1 MYLKLI
7 RAGLSS
13 NAFTASMGKA
23 AIASMGFLKTLWRIS
38 IQLASQALAY
48 VLVGASMLG
57 SFIVGIIGATAAQ
70 WGLNIAL
77 NANPIGLIVIG
88 IAAAIGAIVLMI
100 KYWDQIKAVIVAFAK
115 FMWKI
120 SPFGVIIELVEKI
133 FPGFKAKIGKIF
145 SYVKDLVFG
154 FWNKIKQLF
163 GSIKSFF
170 GFGEDAPAEIDVN
183 LNKKVDGKVISTGT
197 DPSGLLLNPTGTPV
211 ASKITNGISG
221 GEGAGK
227 SITMNLDIKNYFNM
241 QAGNWKDSADEI
253 VDVIVGKINDRM
265 RDAVIAIEQ

>member
-1 MYLKLI
+1 MF
-7 RAGLSS
+7 LSKFEIY
-13 NAFTASMGKA
+13 NKA
-23 AIASMGFLKTLWRIS
+23 KEKV
-38 IQLASQALAY
+38 Q
-48 VLVGASMLG
+48 
-57 SFIVGIIGATAAQ
+57 
-70 WGLNIAL
+70 NIA
-77 NANPIGLIVIG
+77 
-88 IAAAIGAIVLMI
+88 GAVEN
-100 KYWDQIKAVIVAFAK
+100 KVADAWD
-115 FMWKI
+115 
-120 SPFGVIIELVEKI
+120 ST
-133 FPGFKAKIGKIF
+133 
-145 SYVKDLVFG
+145 
-154 FWNKIKQLF
+154 
-163 GSIKSFF
+163 KSFF